1 MSNAAPDVPSSHP
14 YLAMGLTFLLLGIG
28 FANPFMLVQEFP
40 RGMWE
45 GQISRETLNLYAL
58 TAFLGWAH
66 FFYAWQGQWR
76 GTNRLPIGRR
86 TGYWLTVALLLAVLV
101 AVRGLVGVAIFSLV
115 TWVYNIAHFIKAE
128 TFFSAG
134 VRHGTARSRASF
146 YAPAIAFAWF
156 TLVLFQ
162 AGPLSHAG
170 LVFVGSLALAA
181 VSLLTGDWRALS
193 AGDVRLPLLTL
204 FLLGET
210 LVWSAY
216 SPYMTPA
223 FRVGVY
229 VLHIAAA
236 SFFHY
241 LGSYFFAQRGQQ
253 TAPIVRPV
261 WIVAVNVFF
270 LVLGCAVARSG
281 ALWPLRY
288 VLGPEWFTLWVA
300 LHLAASDLLPWW
312 KRRKRSA

>member
-1 MSNAAPDVPSSHP
+1 MTSATTETPSSHP

-28 FANPFMLVQEFP
+28 FANPVMLVNEFP

-45 GQISRETLNLYAL
+45 GQISSETLNLYAL
-58 TAFLGWAH
+58 TAFLGWGH

-76 GTNRLPIGRR
+76 GTQKLRGVERAS
-86 TGYWLTVALLLAVLV
+86 YWLTVALVLAVLV
-101 AVRGLVGVAIFSLV
+101 ALRGLAGVAIFSLV

-128 TFFSAG
+128 TYFAGG
-134 VRHGTARSRASF
+134 VRGGVERKRASF
-146 YAPAIAFAWF
+146 YASAIAFAWF

-162 AGPLSHAG
+162 AGPLRHQG
-170 LVFVGSLALAA
+170 LVFVRSLALAA
-181 VSLLTGDWRALS
+181 IALVGGDWRALA
-193 AGDVRLPLLTL
+193 AGSVRLPLLTL

-241 LGSYFFAQRGQQ
+241 LSSYFFAQRGPQ
-253 TAPIVRPV
+253 TATMLRPLN
-261 WIVAVNVFF
+261 IVAVNIFF
-270 LVLGCAVARSG
+270 VLLGCAVARL
-281 ALWPLRY
+281 AVLWPLRAIFA
-288 VLGPEWFTLWVA
+288 PEWFTLWVA

-312 KRRKRSA
+312 KRRRREA